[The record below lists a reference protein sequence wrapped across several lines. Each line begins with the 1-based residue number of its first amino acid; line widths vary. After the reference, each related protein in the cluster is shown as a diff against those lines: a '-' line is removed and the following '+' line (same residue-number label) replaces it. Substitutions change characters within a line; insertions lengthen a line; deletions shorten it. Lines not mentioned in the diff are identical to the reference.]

1 MWGVGLR
8 ILMAAKKL
16 KSTKRPARR
25 GKRPRTTK
33 PKPPTVEF
41 DHLFIGA
48 TSFAIS
54 WDFWTRVM
62 GLEATSKWG
71 NPEYAGTV
79 ALGAGSVTVAQGEE
93 GPYDELG
100 YHVMNGKPQLYLRT
114 KDVDAL
120 HKKLAGHGA
129 KVLRG
134 PLTTHYGARCFSV
147 EGPDG
152 MVVVIT
158 QAK

>member
-1 MWGVGLR
+1 
-8 ILMAAKKL
+8 MAAKKR
-16 KSTKRPARR
+16 KSIKKPTGRA
-25 GKRPRTTK
+25 KRPRSTK
-33 PKPPTVEF
+33 PKATTVEF

-48 TSFAIS
+48 TSFGTS

-62 GLEATSKWG
+62 GLEAKSKWG

-79 ALGAGSVTVAQGEE
+79 ALGSGSVTVAQGEE
-93 GPYDELG
+93 GAYDELG
-100 YHVMNGKPQLYLRT
+100 YEVRNGRPQLYLRT

-120 HKKLAGHGA
+120 HNALAKRGA
-129 KVLRG
+129 NILRA